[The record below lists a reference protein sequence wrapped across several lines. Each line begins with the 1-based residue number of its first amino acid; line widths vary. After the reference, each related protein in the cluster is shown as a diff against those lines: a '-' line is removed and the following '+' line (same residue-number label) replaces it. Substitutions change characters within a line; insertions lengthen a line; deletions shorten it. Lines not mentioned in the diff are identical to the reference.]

1 MDLTKIK
8 YCKVHPAIGIARVGG
23 SEEGYFIGPEVPNF
37 DGVPPAEYGGWKDE
51 DGQLLRQVARFRVYG
66 YDESGNVIGEV
77 TPGDSVDLTWRV
89 HVANR
94 KAAWYDFDE
103 AMDIPAFDGS
113 QGTPPKQSGLRN
125 SGVTDRAQLV
135 NDPGPREI
143 AGRNTRGPQ
152 YAFTGGQV
160 FGIEVPLGELRTDDA
175 GRLLFFGAHGHSAS
189 ATGDPATTFANNT
202 GWYDDIS
209 DGPVEATVT
218 IDGKP
223 LSVEHGWVVVAP
235 PAAAPGVIAVVTM
248 YDVIA
253 EASSHVDPS
262 VKPRVPSFTKHIA
275 PIFIRL
281 TQNQWVNAGFGKLF
295 GFQAPL
301 DLQKLLP
308 TLGDNSDFARPLRE
322 QLFARFRSPDYRTME
337 PDAIPPV
344 YGDSMNVPATDPRQW
359 YAVTQY
365 QYDILR
371 LWAAGDFAADWTGTA
386 APKRLE
392 DYPVAEQPWA
402 LDYSALENTIGG
414 PFHPG
419 CEMTWPMRQPILYQS
434 AFRLK
439 LRRGPEP
446 DYGPYLNSRICLG
459 PGGPLDGSGPGDVSR
474 WMAVPWQTD
483 TSSCLYAYVGWQDGV
498 FLPTFWPVRVP
509 NNVLTDEQYTL
520 VKDESQPYR
529 VRYDA
534 FKFDNRRYW
543 LRALPPREDYKSVIN
558 TFVAKWNDV
567 GVVTR
572 TAGPTDRKFP
582 ATMFV
587 EMGMNVETP
596 GNELAMLAGA
606 EAAEERALDAD
617 QRPENLPNPRLFR

>member
-8 YCKVHPAIGIARVGG
+8 YCRIHPAIGIARVGG
-23 SEEGYFIGPEVPNF
+23 SQEGYFIGPEVPHY
-37 DGVPPAEYGGWKDE
+37 DGAPPPEYGGWKDE
-51 DGQLLRQVARFRVYG
+51 DGQILRQVARFRIYG
-66 YDESGNVIGEV
+66 YDNAGNVLGEV
-77 TPGDSVDLTWRV
+77 TPGDSVDVTWRV

-113 QGTPPKQSGLRN
+113 QGTPPKQSGQRN
-125 SGVTDRAQLV
+125 ATVDDRSTLV
-135 NDPGPREI
+135 NDPGAREI
-143 AGRNTRGPQ
+143 SGRSTQGPE
-152 YAFTGGQV
+152 YAFTGGTV

-175 GRLLFFGAHGHSAS
+175 GRLLFFGGHGHSAS
-189 ATGDPATTFANNT
+189 STGHPAGTFANNDD
-202 GWYDDIS
+202 WYDDVS
-209 DGPVEATVT
+209 DGPVEAEVA
-218 IDGKP
+218 INGNP
-223 LSVEHGWVVVAP
+223 VSVEHAWIVVAP
-235 PAAAPGVIAVVTM
+235 PDYAPGITAVVTM

-262 VKPRVPSFTKHIA
+262 IKPRVPSFTKHVA

-281 TQNQWVNAGFGKLF
+281 AQNQWVNGGFGKLF
-295 GFQAPL
+295 GFKAPL
-301 DLQKLLP
+301 WLDKMMP
-308 TLGDNSDFARPLRE
+308 TLGDNSDFARPLRQ
-322 QLFARFRSPDYRTME
+322 QLFAEFRSPDYSTMDA
-337 PDAIPPV
+337 DAIPPV

-359 YAVTQY
+359 YAVTQW

-371 LWAAGDFAADWTGTA
+371 AWADGNFTADWTGAA
-386 APKRLE
+386 APKTPE
-392 DYPVAEQPWA
+392 EYPLAEQPWA

-419 CEMTWPMRQPILYQS
+419 CEMTWPMRQPILYES
-434 AFRLK
+434 ALRLK

-459 PGGPLDGSGPGDVSR
+459 PGGPLDGSGAGDVSK

-509 NNVLTDEQYTL
+509 NNVLTEEQYAIVNDT
-520 VKDESQPYR
+520 KNPYR
-529 VRYDA
+529 ERYEA
-534 FKFDNRRYW
+534 FRFDNRKYW
-543 LRALPPREDYKSVIN
+543 LRALPPRADYKAVIN

-572 TAGPTDRKFP
+572 TAGPPDDQFP
-582 ATMFV
+582 SPMFV
-587 EMGMNVETP
+587 EMGMNVEPPTKK
-596 GNELAMLAGA
+596 MLKALGA
-606 EAAEERALDAD
+606 ESKAVDGGD
-617 QRPENLPNPRLFR
+617 RPVNLPNPRDFR

>member
-23 SEEGYFIGPEVPNF
+23 SEDGYFVGPEVPNF
-37 DGVPPAEYGGWKDE
+37 DGTPPEGGWKDD

-66 YDESGNVIGEV
+66 YDDSGNVIGEL
-77 TPGDSVDLTWRV
+77 TPGDNVDLTWRV

-125 SGVTDRAQLV
+125 STVTDRPTLV

-143 AGRNTRGPQ
+143 KGKSTQGPE
-152 YAFTGGQV
+152 YAFTGGTV

-175 GRLLFFGAHGHSAS
+175 GHLLFFPAKGHSAS
-189 ATGDPATTFANNT
+189 STGEPADTFANND

-209 DGPVEATVT
+209 DGPVQATVI

-223 LSVEHGWVVVAP
+223 MSVEHAWVVVAP
-235 PAAAPGVIAVVTM
+235 PDYAPGVIAVVTM

-253 EASSHVDPS
+253 EASAQVDPS
-262 VKPRVPSFTKHIA
+262 VQPRVPSFTRHVA
-275 PIFIRL
+275 PIIVRL
-281 TQNQWVNAGFGKLF
+281 VQNQWVNGGFGKLF
-295 GFQAPL
+295 GFGAPV
-301 DLQKLLP
+301 DLQKMLP
-308 TLGDNSDFARPLRE
+308 TLGDNSDFARPLRQ
-322 QLFARFRSPDYRTME
+322 QLFARFRSPDYASME

-359 YAVTQY
+359 YAVTRY

-371 LWAAGDFAADWTGTA
+371 CWAEGDFTADWTGA
-386 APKRLE
+386 PAPKHLDE
-392 DYPVAEQPWA
+392 YPLQEQPWA
-402 LDYSALENTIGG
+402 LDSSALENTIGG

-459 PGGPLDGSGPGDVSR
+459 PGGPLDGSGPGDVSK

-509 NNVLTDEQYTL
+509 NNVLTSEQYAI
-520 VKDESQPYR
+520 VKDEAQPYR
-529 VRYDA
+529 ARYDA
-534 FKFDNRRYW
+534 FRFDNRQYW
-543 LRALPPREDYKSVIN
+543 LRALPPREDYKKVIN
-558 TFVAKWNDV
+558 TFVAKWNEV

-572 TAGPTDRKFP
+572 APGVTDRKFP

-596 GNELAMLAGA
+596 GNELMMLAEA
-606 EAAEERALDAD
+606 EAAEERALDAG
-617 QRPENLPNPRLFR
+617 QRPENLPNPREFR